1 MADSLTCSLEGRAF
15 QALLSGLCRSNFFG
29 ERITHESLA
38 LQLFSGLQRQEGEE
52 GEGELEPAEVAAQ
65 IRIFEKVPSTH
76 SLTHSFTHSLIHST
90 CITLHVSL
98 CHSVTSLCEVR
109 YENSDVMR
117 HVVSTCLL
125 ITCVT

>member
-52 GEGELEPAEVAAQ
+52 GGELEPAEVAAQ

-76 SLTHSFTHSLIHST
+76 PLTHSLTHSLYMYHSA
-90 CITLHVSL
+90 TLSL
-98 CHSVTSLCEVR
+98 CHSVTSLCDVR
-109 YENSDVMR
+109 YESSDVM
-117 HVVSTCLL
+117 
-125 ITCVT
+125 